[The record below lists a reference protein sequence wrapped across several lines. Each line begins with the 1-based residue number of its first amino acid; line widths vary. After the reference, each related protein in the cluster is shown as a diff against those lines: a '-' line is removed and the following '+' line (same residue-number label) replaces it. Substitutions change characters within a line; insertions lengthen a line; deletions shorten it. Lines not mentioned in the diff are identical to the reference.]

1 MCWWVYFLVLD
12 FCQHLSLPIQ
22 GQNLHGCLICTFAVF
37 AFFFFLVLITALSA
51 LEKERGTGALKE
63 DSGVRSVRPSLLPL
77 IFLCQSKGKGGADD
91 SLVVWRSC
99 TPGCTVL
106 SSQLSPS
113 ILVHSSVLL
122 DECSCHPTHLL
133 SLSLSGPW
141 GLSLSW
147 PISAEW
153 GEGLVD

>member
-1 MCWWVYFLVLD
+1 VLCLTGMTMPLEVTFNLKIKLSVKRSAGHLHVCC
-12 FCQHLSLPIQ
+12 FC
-22 GQNLHGCLICTFAVF
+22 
-37 AFFFFLVLITALSA
+37 FFFFLVLITALSA

-141 GLSLSW
+141 GLSLS
-147 PISAEW
+147 
-153 GEGLVD
+153 

>member
-1 MCWWVYFLVLD
+1 MGLFFGFGFLPAPQFAHTRSKFTWLPHLHVCC
-12 FCQHLSLPIQ
+12 FC
-22 GQNLHGCLICTFAVF
+22 
-37 AFFFFLVLITALSA
+37 FFFFLVLITALSA

-141 GLSLSW
+141 GLSLS
-147 PISAEW
+147 
-153 GEGLVD
+153 

>member
-1 MCWWVYFLVLD
+1 MGLFFGFGFLPAPQFAHTRSKFTWLPHLHVCC
-12 FCQHLSLPIQ
+12 FC
-22 GQNLHGCLICTFAVF
+22 FF
-37 AFFFFLVLITALSA
+37 FFFFLVLITALSA

-141 GLSLSW
+141 GLSLS
-147 PISAEW
+147 
-153 GEGLVD
+153 